1 MLTQDTIPNFI
12 GGVSQQPD
20 KLMFPNQSKELLN
33 MLPDPTIG
41 LTKRKPTEHIAR
53 LMDAL
58 PIQPQVYTV
67 NKEDEKYQVFL
78 TGSTV
83 RVFDLEGNEKT
94 VNFLVKEEATEE
106 EKKTERTKLLKYITT
121 NNPIKDLQM
130 DNMGDYTFILNKTV
144 TAQLSDETYPNPYP
158 KAAMVFVKQG
168 DYAIDYSV
176 AVNGKTITYTTD
188 KEDRT
193 TLKTNMI
200 AKNLYDKLVTEL
212 GTTDWSFTR
221 INSTILIQNKKGK
234 DFTISTEDSN
244 GD

>member
-1 MLTQDTIPNFI
+1 MALTQDTIPNFI

-53 LMDAL
+53 LMDVL

-94 VNFLVKEEATEE
+94 VKYLVDENATEE
-106 EKKTERTKLLKYITT
+106 EKEATRTELLKYITT
-121 NNPIKDLQM
+121 
-130 DNMGDYTFILNKTV
+130 
-144 TAQLSDETYPNPYP
+144 S
-158 KAAMVFVKQG
+158 FV
-168 DYAIDYSV
+168 
-176 AVNGKTITYTTD
+176 
-188 KEDRT
+188 
-193 TLKTNMI
+193 
-200 AKNLYDKLVTEL
+200 
-212 GTTDWSFTR
+212 
-221 INSTILIQNKKGK
+221 
-234 DFTISTEDSN
+234 
-244 GD
+244 